1 MKTYTLKELVST
13 GSHARMVTDP
23 SVIVGETY
31 NGYGQATILDANA
44 TKELVDS
51 RIDDVVDGA
60 VEALDTLKEL
70 GDSMPTKLSQLQND
84 AGFITAQDASNTAI
98 VSVTANQ
105 PFPTSWPTY
114 GTMSQLI
121 SAINNDNTA
130 TKGKIYLSTVS
141 YNDMPSG
148 ISQAE
153 MKVEIMEDDDFGK
166 NILFTVNSENV
177 SPYRWEYLSAYGRTN
192 QWRSYLPSTTSLF
205 SGDYTDLD
213 NKPSLA
219 TVATSGSYND
229 LSNTPTI
236 PTIPTNVSSFTN
248 DAGYLTGSNAYTKD
262 QVNTI
267 IGNIGV
273 GYGIRWTSAN
283 STPYRVGN
291 ISMHKSLPI
300 QSMMRRCMLQD
311 DGTVYGYIDPND
323 YTKYTNGDTVDYTGA
338 HGQYCVE
345 IPEYWY
351 NGVVQTGD
359 VTTFGIDIYPVPV
372 TGTKHSPKY
381 YVSAVEATTNDT
393 DSNESTK
400 KLFSIC
406 MANVVYDNDG
416 NVNASDVTLLTDSDK
431 YIGGNRNTSYTGVKS
446 LHGRP
451 ATSLTRA
458 NFRTR
463 AAARGT
469 GWSQQ
474 YWDAYMAW
482 VRLYIVEYCS
492 FNSQASYN
500 ANKTSDGYMQG
511 GLGAGVSEVNST
523 GWNTFNG
530 YNPFVPCGVTKR
542 LGNATGVV
550 DYKFAAGE
558 FQESALTVHVPAYRG
573 IENPF
578 GHIWKW
584 TDGFNAYCDGET
596 HKTSIYT
603 CNDPANFA
611 DNTSDN
617 YVLRTSDMYQGT
629 EGWIKSWLIDE
640 NADFIPLTTGGSG
653 SSYLFDYSWANNT
666 GWRVLGSGGSALHG
680 ARCGL
685 FYFDVHYGSSN
696 ALANVGG
703 RLYYT
708 PQN

>member
-1 MKTYTLKELVST
+1 MDKKYISKVVNGEDTLYIKDAEARESMVSSISYDTTNKKLIKTINGVNSDIVTVST
-13 GSHARMVTDP
+13 IKSDLNLSKSDVGLSNVTNDAQVKRSEMGANSGVATLDAAGKVP
-23 SVIVGETY
+23 SSQLPSYVDDVIEYANKASFPSTGETGKIY
-31 NGYGQATILDANA
+31 VDKATNEVYRWSGSQYIAIADSQVQANWST
-44 TKELVDS
+44 T
-51 RIDDVVDGA
+51 
-60 VEALDTLKEL
+60 DTTAK
-70 GDSMPTKLSQLQND
+70 SYIQNKPTNVSSFTND
-84 AGFITAQDASNTAI
+84 AGYLTQHQDISGK
-98 VSVTANQ
+98 AN
-105 PFPTSWPTY
+105 
-114 GTMSQLI
+114 I
-121 SAINNDNTA
+121 AD
-130 TKGKIYLSTVS
+130 
-141 YNDMPSG
+141 
-148 ISQAE
+148 
-153 MKVEIMEDDDFGK
+153 
-166 NILFTVNSENV
+166 
-177 SPYRWEYLSAYGRTN
+177 
-192 QWRSYLPSTTSLF
+192 
-205 SGDYTDLD
+205 
-213 NKPSLA
+213 LA

-229 LSNTPTI
+229 LSNKPTI
-236 PTIPTNVSSFTN
+236 PTVPTNVSAFTN
-248 DAGYLTGSNAYTKD
+248 DAGYLTQHQSLADYVTQEEFEEAMAENAQDISYGISWTSTSATPKR
-262 QVNTI
+262 
-267 IGNIGV
+267 IGNM
-273 GYGIRWTSAN
+273 
-283 STPYRVGN
+283 
-291 ISMHKSLPI
+291 SMHRSLPI
-300 QSMMRRCMLQD
+300 QSKMRRCMVQD
-311 DGTVYGYIDPND
+311 NGNVYGYIDPAD
-323 YTKYTNGDTVDYTGA
+323 YTKYTDGTEVDYTGA

-351 NGVVQTGD
+351 EGTRISTDSGY
-359 VTTFGIDIYPVPV
+359 TYGISLYAMPV

-393 DSNESTK
+393 DSSESTK

-416 NVNASDVTLLTDSDK
+416 NVNASDVTLLTDSEK

-451 ATSLTRA
+451 ATSFTRA

-482 VRLYIVEYCS
+482 VRLYVVEYCS
-492 FNSQASYN
+492 FNSQAPYN
-500 ANKTSDGYMQG
+500 ANKTSNGYMQG
-511 GLGAGVSEVNST
+511 GLGAGVSEVGSSAWSN
-523 GWNTFNG
+523 FNG

-584 TDGFNAYCDGET
+584 TDGLNAYCDGET

-603 CNDPANFA
+603 CNNPANFA

-629 EGWIKSWLIDE
+629 EGWIKSWLVDE

-653 SSYLFDYSWANNT
+653 SSYLCDYSWANNT
-666 GWRVLGSGGSALHG
+666 GWRVLYSGGSAHHG
-680 ARCGL
+680 AACGL
-685 FYFDVHYGSSN
+685 FYFGVDDDSSS
-696 ALANVGG
+696 AYAHFGG